1 MGEELSS
8 KSKAWIA
15 FSILIFI
22 LNLNSSL
29 CSIFHCVWINAV
41 VDEMDALRLTQ
52 DIMMNLVVPLT
63 DMLTVLGFIYLVH
76 SMAKSDLSHKLSRS
90 ETTNTVGTYEVLK
103 ILKKSGSYNSQKFV
117 VYESSE

>member
-8 KSKAWIA
+8 KNKAWIA

-29 CSIFHCVWINAV
+29 CSIFHCVWINSA
-41 VDEMDALRLTQ
+41 VDEIDSLRLTQ
-52 DIMMNLVVPLT
+52 DIMINLVVPLT
-63 DMLTVLGFIYLVH
+63 DMLTVLGFIYLVY

-103 ILKKSGSYNSQKFV
+103 ILKKSGSVNSK
-117 VYESSE
+117 